1 MNTNAPYDLWALKGK
16 DPLLKGDEALTG
28 KLSHQRKKVGGKAT
42 PQALLE
48 CSYLLVAGFPPF
60 PFGFLLGAKNLRG
73 AVGLL
78 LAPLVFYLAF
88 LGVLVVL
95 AGVAPDEIMKTP
107 VIDFQT

>member
-48 CSYLLVAGFPPF
+48 CSYLLVAGFPTF
-60 PFGFLLGAKNLRG
+60 PFGFLLGAKNLRE
-73 AVGLL
+73 VQLVCCLPLWFSTWLSWVSWLSLL
-78 LAPLVFYLAF
+78 
-88 LGVLVVL
+88 VL
-95 AGVAPDEIMKTP
+95 PQMK
-107 VIDFQT
+107 